1 MMTTVT
7 MGLLQ
12 SLGRP
17 GPVGETNMNK
27 PTLSTLAMTLVGAL
41 CMQAAFAIADN
52 NIATPPQK
60 TGVTRAQLDGVIAQ
74 VRENALLWRN
84 GETVATEPELA
95 LKMIFFEK
103 NSVGH
108 LCDVLAGMRLDPNNL
123 YVASRLLRQLTYSR
137 SDTILAALPT
147 VKALRQR
154 AAKLYTPFPKLSKTQ
169 VQWLKKPTSRSKAA
183 IEAHK
188 KRQEDKIARET
199 PIARINEAV
208 YSIEG
213 RTFQLMAYSHNPD
226 QYEELADAI
235 VEAEKQHSAVFL
247 IMIQAIG
254 AEARKMSP
262 AEGKALYDI
271 LRPVAIE
278 LKMERKR
285 RYVNYGRAILRPDN
299 QSTFETIEV
308 YPGITILK
316 TLNRIATS
324 VHSAE
329 APALKVPK
337 EKEIEKYWARKLKN
351 QKTRK
356 TR

>member
-1 MMTTVT
+1 MA
-7 MGLLQ
+7 
-12 SLGRP
+12 
-17 GPVGETNMNK
+17 
-27 PTLSTLAMTLVGAL
+27 LAGAL
-41 CMQAAFAIADN
+41 CLPAAFAAD
-52 NIATPPQK
+52 ADSTTRPTE
-60 TGVTRAQLDGVIAQ
+60 TGITRAQLDSVVAQ
-74 VRENALLWRN
+74 VRQNALLWRN
-84 GETVATEPELA
+84 GEPVDSAPELA
-95 LKMIFFEK
+95 LKMLFFEN

-108 LCDVLAGMRLDPNNL
+108 LCDVLAGMQLDPNNL

-154 AAKLYTPFPKLSKTQ
+154 AAKLYKPFPTLSKTQ
-169 VQWLKKPTSRSKAA
+169 VEWLKKPTSQSKAA
-183 IEAHK
+183 IEAHQ
-188 KRQEDKIARET
+188 KRQDDKIARET
-199 PIARINEAV
+199 PIARLNEAV

-226 QYEELADAI
+226 QYKELADAI
-235 VEAEKQHSAVFL
+235 VEAEKQNSAVFL

-271 LRPVAIE
+271 LRPIAIE

-285 RYVNYGRAILRPDN
+285 KYVNYGRAILRPDDI
-299 QSTFETIEV
+299 STFETIEV

-337 EKEIEKYWARKLKN
+337 EKEIEKYWARKLQN

-356 TR
+356 TRR